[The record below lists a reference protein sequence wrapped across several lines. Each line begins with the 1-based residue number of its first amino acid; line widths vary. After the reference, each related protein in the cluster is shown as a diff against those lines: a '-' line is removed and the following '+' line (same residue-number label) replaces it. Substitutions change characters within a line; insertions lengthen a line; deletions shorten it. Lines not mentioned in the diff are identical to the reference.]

1 MTDMFWGSQNLSIG
15 LSVFSFLFLR
25 IFEGGLFN
33 GLRSRVLVLLTVACF
48 QGYDYVAKVG
58 MKDVFS
64 W

>member
-1 MTDMFWGSQNLSIG
+1 MFWGLQNLSVG

-33 GLRSRVLVLLTVACF
+33 GLCSRVLVLLTLACF

-58 MKDVFS
+58 MKDIFS